1 MKRGERNAMQNRN
14 ICVFGASSSNIDKKY
29 FLDAYAVGRLIAN
42 AGFGMVFG
50 AGDRGLMGSAARGCF
65 DAGGRTIGVI
75 PEKLN
80 KKGIYFEDCT
90 EKIVTPTMHERKAAM
105 ERLSCGFIALG
116 GGFGTLEEF
125 MEVLTLKQ
133 LSYMDPA
140 LVLLNTCGYYDPLI
154 AQLEKCVAEG
164 FTNGEFSA
172 LYHVASTPEDAVSY
186 CVNYRGMNIRDKLQ
200 DALDERNERA

>member
-1 MKRGERNAMQNRN
+1 MEKN
-14 ICVFGASSSNIDKKY
+14 ICVFGASSSNIDTAY
-29 FLDAYAVGRLIAN
+29 FIDAFMTGRLIAES
-42 AGFGMVFG
+42 GFGMVFG

-65 DAGGRTIGVI
+65 DRGGSIIGVI

-80 KKGIYFEDCT
+80 KKGIYFENCT
-90 EKIVTPTMHERKAAM
+90 EKLVTPTMHERKAAM

-133 LSYMDPA
+133 LGYMDPA
-140 LVLLNTCGYYDPLI
+140 LVLLNTRGYYDPLI

-164 FTNGEFSA
+164 FAHSEFSA
-172 LYHVASTPEDAVSY
+172 LYHVASTPREAVDH
-186 CVNYRGMNIRDKLQ
+186 CVNYAGMHIRDKLQ
-200 DALDERNERA
+200 DALNERNERA

>member
-1 MKRGERNAMQNRN
+1 MDTERN
-14 ICVFGASSSNIDKKY
+14 ICVFGASSSNIDEAY
-29 FLDAYAVGRLIAN
+29 FADARAVGRLIAE

-50 AGDRGLMGSAARGCF
+50 AGDHGLMGAAARGCF
-65 DAGGRTIGVI
+65 EAGGRVIGVI

-80 KKGIYFEDCT
+80 KKGVYFENCT
-90 EKIVTPTMHERKAAM
+90 EKIVTPTMHERKAVM
-105 ERLSCGFIALG
+105 EHLSCGFIALG

-140 LVLLNTCGYYDPLI
+140 LVLLNTRGYYAPLI
-154 AQLEKCVAEG
+154 AQLENCVSEG

-172 LYHVASTPEDAVSY
+172 LYRVASSPAEAVSY
-186 CVNYRGMNIRDKLQ
+186 CVEYKGMAIRDKLM
-200 DALDERNERA
+200 DALNDRNERA